1 MHAEV
6 RYEPEGNLPVF
17 LYLKSGKIFT
27 VNKVIAM
34 ATLRTI
40 KTPTSADMI
49 CVERGFVSAI
59 IMIKPEPKN
68 GSR

>member
-1 MHAEV
+1 MRTSAI
-6 RYEPEGNLPVF
+6 RTGGKPAGFFVF
-17 LYLKSGKIFT
+17 EIRRIFLT

-40 KTPTSADMI
+40 KTPTSAEMI

-59 IMIKPEPKN
+59 IMIKPEPKS

>member
-1 MHAEV
+1 
-6 RYEPEGNLPVF
+6 
-17 LYLKSGKIFT
+17 
-27 VNKVIAM
+27 M

-59 IMIKPEPKN
+59 IMIKPEPKTVHDKPYI
-68 GSR
+68 GGLSGPSEHTY

>member
-1 MHAEV
+1 
-6 RYEPEGNLPVF
+6 
-17 LYLKSGKIFT
+17 
-27 VNKVIAM
+27 M

>member
-1 MHAEV
+1 
-6 RYEPEGNLPVF
+6 
-17 LYLKSGKIFT
+17 
-27 VNKVIAM
+27 M

-40 KTPTSADMI
+40 KTPTSAEMI

-59 IMIKPEPKN
+59 IMIKPEPKS